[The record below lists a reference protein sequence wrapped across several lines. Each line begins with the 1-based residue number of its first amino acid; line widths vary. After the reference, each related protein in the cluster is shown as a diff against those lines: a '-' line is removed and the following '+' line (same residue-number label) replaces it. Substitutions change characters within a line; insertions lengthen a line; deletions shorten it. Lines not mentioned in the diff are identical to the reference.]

1 MKQAASLGSCGLFVK
16 QGPLKAVASI
26 SDAYPR
32 PEAAIPAFAGIA
44 HHSYA
49 ASSSSSSAFWTG
61 PESRPLASTSRST
74 NSITAMGEASD
85 ARMPALI
92 DRKSVVK
99 GKSVSVRVDLGG
111 RRIIK
116 KKNNTHH
123 KLTHSPLAYKSVT
136 RMIKLIT

>member
-49 ASSSSSSAFWTG
+49 ASSSSSSASWTG
-61 PESRPLASTSRST
+61 TESRPLVSTSPPT
-74 NSITAMGEASD
+74 NSQTAMGEAYD
-85 ARMPALI
+85 DRMLALMTR
-92 DRKSVVK
+92 DRTSH
-99 GKSVSVRVDLGG
+99 RL
-111 RRIIK
+111 
-116 KKNNTHH
+116 
-123 KLTHSPLAYKSVT
+123 
-136 RMIKLIT
+136 

>member
-44 HHSYA
+44 HHYYA

-61 PESRPLASTSRST
+61 PGSRPLASTSRST
-74 NSITAMGEASD
+74 NSITERTNVG
-85 ARMPALI
+85 
-92 DRKSVVK
+92 K
-99 GKSVSVRVDLGG
+99 GKSESVRVDLGG
-111 RRIIK
+111 TRIQK
-116 KKNNTHH
+116 KQKQ
-123 KLTHSPLAYKSVT
+123 KQ
-136 RMIKLIT
+136 